1 MLIKKFILIGL
12 LVISWLYIQDEEV
25 GNETFY
31 KEIAQGI
38 SVVYFNAEWNSTN
51 CILDTLETLSD
62 YEQSKIFYVDI
73 DNNLELKEE
82 YRAKRIPMV
91 ILFQDGQIIKKWKGS
106 LRNILDIGPEEV
118 RREIDELLE
127 DTY

>member
-1 MLIKKFILIGL
+1 MFIKKFILISFLVITGL
-12 LVISWLYIQDEEV
+12 LSQDEEV
-25 GNETFY
+25 GNEEFY
-31 KEIAQGI
+31 KGIAQGI
-38 SVVYFNAEWNSTN
+38 SVVYFNAEWNNTN

-82 YRAKRIPMV
+82 YRAKRIPMI
-91 ILFQDGQIIKKWKGS
+91 ILLQDGQIIKKWKGS
-106 LRNILDIGPEEV
+106 LRNILNIGPEEV

>member
-12 LVISWLYIQDEEV
+12 LVMSWLYSQDEEV
-25 GNETFY
+25 GNDEFY

-38 SVVYFNAEWNSTN
+38 SVVYFNAEWNNTN
-51 CILDTLETLSD
+51 CIIDTLETIKD
-62 YEQSKIFYVDI
+62 YEQSTLYYVDI

-106 LRNILDIGPEEV
+106 LRNILDLDPEEIKE
-118 RREIDELLE
+118 EIDELLE

>member
-1 MLIKKFILIGL
+1 MLIKKFILMGL
-12 LVISWLYIQDEEV
+12 LVMSWLYSQDEEV
-25 GNETFY
+25 GNEAFY

-82 YRAKRIPMV
+82 YRAKRIPMI
-91 ILFQDGQIIKKWKGS
+91 ILLQDGQIIKKWKGS
-106 LRNILDIGPEEV
+106 LRNILNIGPEEV

>member
-1 MLIKKFILIGL
+1 MGL
-12 LVISWLYIQDEEV
+12 LVMSWLYSQDEEV
-25 GNETFY
+25 GNDEFY
-31 KEIAQGI
+31 KGIAQGI

-73 DNNLELKEE
+73 DYNLELKEE

>member
-12 LVISWLYIQDEEV
+12 LITSWLYSQDDEV
-25 GNETFY
+25 GNDEFY
-31 KEIAQGI
+31 KGIAQGI
-38 SVVYFNAEWNSTN
+38 SVVYFNAEWNSSN
-51 CILDTLETLSD
+51 CIIDTLETMKD
-62 YEQSKIFYVDI
+62 YEQSTLYDI
-73 DNNLELKEE
+73 NNNLELKEK

-106 LRNILDIGPEEV
+106 LRNVLNIGPEEIK
-118 RREIDELLE
+118 EKIDELIE

>member
-12 LVISWLYIQDEEV
+12 LITSWLYSQDEEV
-25 GNETFY
+25 GNDEFY
-31 KEIAQGI
+31 KGIAQGI
-38 SVVYFNAEWNSTN
+38 SVVYFNAEWNNTN
-51 CILDTLETLSD
+51 CILDTLETLKE
-62 YEQSKIFYVDI
+62 YEQSKIYYVDI

-106 LRNILDIGPEEV
+106 LRNILDLDPEEIKE
-118 RREIDELLE
+118 EIDELLE

>member
-12 LVISWLYIQDEEV
+12 LVMSWLYSQDEEV
-25 GNETFY
+25 GNDEFY
-31 KEIAQGI
+31 KGIAQGI
-38 SVVYFNAEWNSTN
+38 SVVYFNAEWNSSN
-51 CILDTLETLSD
+51 CIIDTLETMKD
-62 YEQSKIFYVDI
+62 YEQSTLYYVDI
-73 DNNLELKEE
+73 DNNFELKEK

-106 LRNILDIGPEEV
+106 LRNILDIDPEEIKE
-118 RREIDELLE
+118 EIDELLE

>member
-1 MLIKKFILIGL
+1 VEADGPFGHLAKRDAERDAKLKDMGI
-12 LVISWLYIQDEEV
+12 EEIWHFRE
-25 GNETFY
+25 N
-31 KEIAQGI
+31 
-38 SVVYFNAEWNSTN
+38 
-51 CILDTLETLSD
+51 TLETIKD
-62 YEQSKIFYVDI
+62 YEQSTLYYVDI

-106 LRNILDIGPEEV
+106 LRNILDLDPEEIKE
-118 RREIDELLE
+118 EIDELLE

>member
-1 MLIKKFILIGL
+1 MLIKKFILMGL
-12 LVISWLYIQDEEV
+12 LVMSWLYSQDEEV
-25 GNETFY
+25 GNDEFY
-31 KEIAQGI
+31 KGIAQGI

-73 DNNLELKEE
+73 DYNLELKEE

-106 LRNILDIGPEEV
+106 LRNILDLDLEEV
-118 RREIDELLE
+118 KEEIDELLE

>member
-12 LVISWLYIQDEEV
+12 LVMSWLYSQDEEV
-25 GNETFY
+25 GNDEFY
-31 KEIAQGI
+31 KGIAQGI

-73 DNNLELKEE
+73 DYNLELKEE

>member
-1 MLIKKFILIGL
+1 MFIKKFILISL
-12 LVISWLYIQDEEV
+12 LVMSGLYSQDEEV
-25 GNETFY
+25 GNDEFY
-31 KEIAQGI
+31 KGIAQGI

-73 DNNLELKEE
+73 DNNIELKEE

>member
-1 MLIKKFILIGL
+1 MFIKKFILISLLIVSGL
-12 LVISWLYIQDEEV
+12 YSQDDEV
-25 GNETFY
+25 GNEEFY

-38 SVVYFNAEWNSTN
+38 SVVYFNAEWNNTN
-51 CILDTLETLSD
+51 CILDTLETLKE
-62 YEQSKIFYVDI
+62 YEQSKIYYVDI

-106 LRNILDIGPEEV
+106 LRNILDLDPEEIKE
-118 RREIDELLE
+118 EIDELLE

>member
-1 MLIKKFILIGL
+1 MFIKKFILISLLIVSGL
-12 LVISWLYIQDEEV
+12 YSQDEEV
-25 GNETFY
+25 GNEEFY

-38 SVVYFNAEWNSTN
+38 SVVYFNAEWNNTN
-51 CILDTLETLSD
+51 CILDTLETLKE
-62 YEQSKIFYVDI
+62 YEQSKIYYVDI

-106 LRNILDIGPEEV
+106 LRNILDLDTEEIKE
-118 RREIDELLE
+118 EIDELLE

>member
-1 MLIKKFILIGL
+1 MFIKKFILSSF
-12 LVISWLYIQDEEV
+12 LVITSLLSQDEV
-25 GNETFY
+25 GNEKFY

-38 SVVYFNAEWNSTN
+38 SIVYFNAEWNESN
-51 CILDTLETLSD
+51 CVLDTIETIGD
-62 YEQSKIFYVDI
+62 YEQSKIYYIDT

-106 LRNILDIGPEEV
+106 LRNILDIGPEEIKE
-118 RREIDELLE
+118 EIDELIE

>member
-1 MLIKKFILIGL
+1 MFLKKFILIGL
-12 LVISWLYIQDEEV
+12 LVMTGLYSQEKEV
-25 GNETFY
+25 GNEVFY

-38 SVVYFNAEWNSTN
+38 SIVYFNAEWNETN
-51 CILDTLETLSD
+51 CILDTLETISD
-62 YEQSKIFYVDI
+62 YEQSKIYSIDI

-106 LRNILDIGPEEV
+106 LRNILNLDPEEIKE
-118 RREIDELLE
+118 EIDELLE

>member
-1 MLIKKFILIGL
+1 MFIKKFILSSFLVMSCL
-12 LVISWLYIQDEEV
+12 LSQGEEV
-25 GNETFY
+25 GNEEFY
-31 KEIAQGI
+31 KGIAQGI
-38 SVVYFNAEWNSTN
+38 SVVYFNAEWNETN
-51 CILDTLETLSD
+51 CILDTLETIGD
-62 YEQSKIFYVDI
+62 YEQSKIYYIDT

-106 LRNILDIGPEEV
+106 LRNVLDLDPEEV
-118 RREIDELLE
+118 KEEIDELLE

>member
-12 LVISWLYIQDEEV
+12 LVMSWLYSQDEEV
-25 GNETFY
+25 GNDEFY
-31 KEIAQGI
+31 KGIAQGI

-62 YEQSKIFYVDI
+62 YEQSKIYYVDT

-106 LRNILDIGPEEV
+106 LRNILDIDPEEV
-118 RREIDELLE
+118 KEEIDELLE

>member
-12 LVISWLYIQDEEV
+12 LITSWLYSQDDEV
-25 GNETFY
+25 GNDEFY
-31 KEIAQGI
+31 KGIAQGI

-73 DNNLELKEE
+73 DNNLELKEK

-106 LRNILDIGPEEV
+106 LRNILNIGPEEIKG
-118 RREIDELLE
+118 EIDELIE